1 MAKKQTPAAPVS
13 FWSAPL
19 ANKLVAWGVIVIAV
33 LSLALHM
40 GSDCKCDSKC
50 CKSHGKPA
58 PAHKTK

>member
-19 ANKLVAWGVIVIAV
+19 ANKLVAWGVIVIAL
-33 LSLALHM
+33 LSLAMHM
-40 GSDCKCDSKC
+40 GSDSKC
-50 CKSHGKPA
+50 CKPHGKPA

>member
-19 ANKLVAWGVIVIAV
+19 ANKLVAWGVIAIAV

-40 GSDCKCDSKC
+40 GSDCTCKCSKSN
-50 CKSHGKPA
+50 CK
-58 PAHKTK
+58 PAHKAK